1 MSIFNGTPDKIIG
14 NRHDPMLLRW
24 NLIRV
29 WKLPRVY
36 LHKFLRSDDDR
47 APHDHPWWFISILLR
62 GTYIEHIN
70 GEINVRTAPAI
81 CFRSTKDRHRVELLY
96 HAVPVDDY
104 TPYADIK
111 WQALPTWSI
120 IITGPVVRRWGFW
133 CDDRFFPSRE
143 FEGC

>member
-1 MSIFNGTPDKIIG
+1 MSILNGRPDEVIG
-14 NRHDPMLLRW
+14 RPADPMMLRW
-24 NLIRV
+24 HILKV

-62 GTYIEHIN
+62 GTYVEHIN
-70 GEINVRTAPAI
+70 GRIKIRTAPAI
-81 CFRSTKDRHRVELLY
+81 CFRSTKDRHRVELLS
-96 HAVPVDDY
+96 ALVDSTHGY
-104 TPYADIK
+104 IK
-111 WQALPTWSI
+111 PLPTWSI

-133 CDDRFFPSRE
+133 CDEKFIPSRE